1 MSSLESIFVF
11 AVDVGLDL
19 FVGRGVGSWAQFSGT
34 AFAVFTYRIECPAR
48 GVQLSKGIYTALSG
62 AIAQGQRLDTI
73 ANNLANVNT
82 PGFKRDAQ
90 LFKEYLTSYEKE
102 PGTITVP
109 RIPASIE
116 SFYDMQGGDKAY
128 VDAQGT
134 FTDFSQ
140 GSLKKTGNPLDVAIE
155 GGAFFEVLTPQGVRL
170 TRVGSF
176 NVDADGRL
184 VTKNGLPVL
193 RDGGASQD
201 PATREIRL
209 KSANVAIASNGEI
222 FDGQQSVGR
231 LSLMNVGNKDALQK
245 TGHSLY
251 TLKDTLDPQLAIASD
266 AKIHQGFLEGSN
278 VNTVREMTD
287 MITATRVFE
296 STQKGIQA
304 YDQMMGKVANDVSKL
319 GQG

>member
-1 MSSLESIFVF
+1 M
-11 AVDVGLDL
+11 
-19 FVGRGVGSWAQFSGT
+19 
-34 AFAVFTYRIECPAR
+34 
-48 GVQLSKGIYTALSG
+48 SKGIYTALSG

-82 PGFKRDAQ
+82 PGFKRDSQ
-90 LFKEYLTSYEKE
+90 LFKEYLTAYEKE

-140 GSLKKTGNPLDVAIE
+140 GALKKTGNPLDLAIE
-155 GGAFFEVLTPQGVRL
+155 GDGFFEVNTPDGVRF
-170 TRVGSF
+170 TRVGAF
-176 NVDADGRL
+176 NVDSDGRL
-184 VTKNGLPVL
+184 VTKQGVPVL
-193 RDGGASQD
+193 RDGGAGQD
-201 PATREIRL
+201 PATREIKLR
-209 KSANVAIASNGEI
+209 SANVTVSSNGEI
-222 FDGQQSVGR
+222 FDNGQSVGR
-231 LSLMNVGNKDALQK
+231 LALVNVGNKDALQK
-245 TGHSLY
+245 VGHTLY
-251 TLKDTLDPQLAIASD
+251 TIKDTLDPQLAVAQEP
-266 AKIHQGFLEGSN
+266 KIHQGFIEASN

-304 YDQMMGKVANDVSKL
+304 YDQMMGKAVNEVPKL
-319 GQG
+319 SGQG